1 MNLKEYLG
9 DKQFKGLKSAFSE
22 DNINAVPKLTKL
34 VINMG
39 IRDLGLD
46 KTKLEEVEKQVTQIT
61 GQKPARRKTKQ
72 AISAFDVKENQ
83 IVGLQVTLRG
93 GRMYDFLRK
102 LVSII
107 LPSWKSFKGVP
118 RESIT
123 PQGDLTIGLSQG
135 VIFPE
140 IDYEEVESTN
150 GLAVTFNTTANDKE
164 SALALFQLLGI
175 IFESTEAKKLREES
189 AKRRREERQAIAD
202 KKKAYVQ
209 MAKSTA
215 SEDEEAAPEEED
227 KKE

>member
-9 DKQFKGLKSAFSE
+9 DKQFKEIKSVFSE
-22 DNINAVPKLTKL
+22 DNIYAVPKLKKI

-46 KTKLEEVEKQVTQIT
+46 KTKLAEVVKQVTDIT
-61 GQKPARRKTKQ
+61 GQKPALRKTKQ
-72 AISAFDVKENQ
+72 AVSAFDVKENQ

-140 IDYEEVESTN
+140 IDYEKVEATN
-150 GLAVTFNTTANDKE
+150 GLAATLNTTANDKE
-164 SALALFQLLGI
+164 SSLILFQMLGI

-202 KKKAYVQ
+202 KKKAYMQ
-209 MAKSTA
+209 MAKVEA
-215 SEDEEAAPEEED
+215 SDDEETSKEED